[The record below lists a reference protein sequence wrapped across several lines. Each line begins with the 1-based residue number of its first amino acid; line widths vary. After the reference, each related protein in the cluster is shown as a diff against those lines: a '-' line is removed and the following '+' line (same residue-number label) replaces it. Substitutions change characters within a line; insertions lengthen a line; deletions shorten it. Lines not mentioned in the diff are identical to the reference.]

1 MRYLLYR
8 RKSRYIFFYQKYRLL
23 LWRTINIY
31 TYERLCFHKKGLY
44 CRLKVKIIVSSF
56 YWKKWWEEM
65 DSNHRSETQ
74 RIYSP
79 PLLATQEPSHK
90 MAGVGGFEPPKC
102 RSQSPVPYRLAT
114 PQYYKTHKIVALPT
128 KQFVK
133 MVDKIGLEP
142 MIYNYV

>member
-31 TYERLCFHKKGLY
+31 TCERLCFHKKGLY

-90 MAGVGGFEPPKC
+90 NGWGGRIRTAEMQESKSC
-102 RSQSPVPYRLAT
+102 
-114 PQYYKTHKIVALPT
+114 ALPLGYT
-128 KQFVK
+128 PILQ
-133 MVDKIGLEP
+133 DP
-142 MIYNYV
+142 